1 MSIIL
6 PQPIATYFTADRADG
21 EAVARCFSENGVV
34 KDEGQTHSG
43 RSAIAAWKT
52 GAAARYSYTC
62 EPIALDEI
70 DGRTVITC
78 HLAGDFPGS
87 PVDLRFFFRS
97 EEHTSELQSLMRI
110 SSAVF
115 CL

>member
-43 RSAIAAWKT
+43 RSAIEAWKT

-62 EPIALDEI
+62 EPISLDEI
-70 DGRTVITC
+70 VGRTVIPCPLVGAFQSGRTSC
-78 HLAGDFPGS
+78 RAR
-87 PVDLRFFFRS
+87 VVRS
-97 EEHTSELQSLMRI
+97 
-110 SSAVF
+110 V
-115 CL
+115 

>member
-1 MSIIL
+1 MIR

-78 HLAGDFPGS
+78 HLVVDFPGS
-87 PVDLRFFFRS
+87 PVDLRFFFRVHAAKIAS
-97 EEHTSELQSLMRI
+97 LELI
-110 SSAVF
+110 SPPST
-115 CL
+115 